1 MSSQPDLSI
10 QDDEIDL
17 RELFSALWSD
27 KIWIFLSTS
36 LCAVL
41 AVLCALSIKPEY
53 EAKSIFELK
62 STSAGSRFPGELGG
76 LASLAGINLGGGGS
90 DGAVLDRLA
99 GRDFVA
105 RLSEDVSLDKDPVF
119 VDDGDAWGGS
129 LGAYLRRLIVA
140 DAEITPAEADPLDGI
155 FEAYSELVAVQST
168 KNGSFE
174 VKVTHEDPVRAAV
187 IANAI
192 VDRLVSETRGEKRR
206 EDLER
211 LNYLSEQ
218 LAAAATQMEDTSQ
231 AVSEFAL
238 ANSLSAPGAFAQ
250 RSEEI
255 YQLNE
260 QRRRSLDMIRAT
272 KAMLDVLATNVA
284 PSVEAYETLKKD
296 HLIVGDVEFRRLLGV
311 SESLTQWQWPNA
323 NRLLASLSVLNE
335 RVARSES
342 RLAELNREAERYA
355 ESSEQLM
362 ILKRDAAVAEATYQ
376 VLIEQVKAQSLVSGF
391 EGETVRIYQSATPP
405 SKASAPR
412 KSLIAAL
419 GVVLG
424 GFLGCLI
431 VLIRSMI
438 SGRIYTRSALVDAFD
453 PKLSVSIPYLSKIKK
468 TGAAQFSDQ
477 VERLTPTVGFQDL
490 AVAARKSSFKQG
502 LFVSFARKD
511 PSVMLALAL
520 ANELNASQK
529 SAILVLNVDVPSG
542 LEKLSKAND
551 GDWIRFAWKPSV
563 EILTPSAEVASTPV
577 KQLATFLASSQYDC
591 VFLAVSG
598 DLGATV
604 ARLLP
609 SDGTFVTVTAQGGI
623 TTRSQAARLRAAK
636 DIDVQV
642 LLS

>member
-1 MSSQPDLSI
+1 MSSQPDLST

-17 RELFSALWSD
+17 RELFCALWSG

-36 LCAVL
+36 ICAVL
-41 AVLCALSIKPEY
+41 AVVYALSVKPEY

-62 STSAGSRFPGELGG
+62 SSGAGGRFPGELGG

-105 RLSEDVSLDKDPVF
+105 RLSEDVSLDEDPVF
-119 VDDGDAWGGS
+119 VGDGDEAGFS
-129 LGAYLRRLIVA
+129 LRAYLRSLISDDEA
-140 DAEITPAEADPLDGI
+140 TTIEADPLDDI
-155 FEAYSELVAVQST
+155 FERYSKLVAVQAT
-168 KNGSFE
+168 TNGSFE
-174 VKVTHEDPVRAAV
+174 VIVTHEDPLRAAV

-192 VDRLVSETRGEKRR
+192 VDRLVSETSGEKRR
-206 EDLER
+206 ADRER

-272 KAMLDVLATNVA
+272 KAMLDVLATNAA

-296 HLIVGDVEFRRLLGV
+296 HVIVDDVEFRRLLGV
-311 SESLTQWQWPNA
+311 AESLTQWQWPNA

-355 ESSEQLM
+355 KSSEQLM

-391 EGETVRIYQSATPP
+391 EEETVRIYQSATPP
-405 SKASAPR
+405 AIASAPR

-424 GFLGCLI
+424 GFLGCVI
-431 VLIRSMI
+431 ALIRLMI
-438 SGRIYTRSALVDAFD
+438 SGRIYTRSALVDAFG
-453 PKLSVSIPYLSKIKK
+453 PKLSVSIPSLSKIKK
-468 TGAAQFSDQ
+468 TDAKQFADQ
-477 VERLTPTVGFQDL
+477 LKRLTPTVGFQDL
-490 AVAARKSSFKQG
+490 AVAARKSGFKQG
-502 LFVSFARKD
+502 LFVSFSKKD
-511 PSVMLALAL
+511 PSLVLALAL
-520 ANELNASQK
+520 ADELNGSQK
-529 SAILVLNVDVPSG
+529 GAVLVLNGAAPYG
-542 LEKLSKAND
+542 LEKLSKDND
-551 GDWIRFAWKPSV
+551 GDWMRFAWKPGV

-577 KQLATFLASSQYDC
+577 KQLETFLASSQYDC

-609 SDGTFVTVTAQGGI
+609 SDGVFVTIITQAGI
-623 TTRSQAARLRAAK
+623 TTRGQAARLRAAK
-636 DIDVQV
+636 DVDAQV

>member
-1 MSSQPDLSI
+1 MPSQTDLTTPDG
-10 QDDEIDL
+10 EIDL
-17 RELFSALWSD
+17 RELFSALWSG

-36 LCAVL
+36 ICAVL
-41 AVLCALSIKPEY
+41 AVVYALSLKPEY
-53 EAKSIFELK
+53 EAKSIFQLK
-62 STSAGSRFPGELGG
+62 SSGAGGRFVGELSS
-76 LASLAGINLGGGGS
+76 LASVAGINRVGGGG

-99 GRDFVA
+99 GRNFVA
-105 RLSEDVSLDKDPVF
+105 RLSNDVSLYDDPVF
-119 VDDGDAWGGS
+119 VGDGGEAS
-129 LGAYLRRLIVA
+129 FSFRAYLRSLISDDEA
-140 DAEITPAEADPLDGI
+140 TTIEADPLDDI
-155 FEAYSELVAVQST
+155 FESYSKLVAVQAT

-174 VKVTHEDPVRAAV
+174 VKVTHEDPLRAAM

-192 VDRLVSETRGEKRR
+192 VDRLVSETSGEKRR

-255 YQLNE
+255 YQHNE
-260 QRRRSLDMIRAT
+260 QRRRSLDMIRAA
-272 KAMLDVLATNVA
+272 KAMLDVLATNA
-284 PSVEAYETLKKD
+284 NPSVMAYETLSKD
-296 HLIVGDVEFRRLLGV
+296 HSIVHDAEFRRLLGV

-355 ESSEQLM
+355 KSSEQLM

-376 VLIEQVKAQSLVSGF
+376 VLIEQVKAQSLASGF
-391 EGETVRIYQSATPP
+391 EGEVVRIYQSATPP
-405 SKASAPR
+405 AKASAPL

-424 GFLGCLI
+424 GFLGCAI
-431 VLIRSMI
+431 ALIRSVM
-438 SGRIYTRSALVDAFD
+438 SGRIYTRSALIEAFGS
-453 PKLSVSIPYLSKIKK
+453 KLSVSIPYLSKIKK
-468 TGAAQFSDQ
+468 TDAKQLADQ
-477 VERLTPTVGFQDL
+477 LKRLTPTVGFQDL
-490 AVAARKSSFKQG
+490 AVAARKSGFKQG
-502 LFVSFARKD
+502 LFVSFSKND

-520 ANELNASQK
+520 ADELSASQK
-529 SAILVLNVDVPSG
+529 TAVLVLNAVAPDG
-542 LEKLSKAND
+542 LEKLSKDNS
-551 GDWIRFAWKPSV
+551 GDWMRFAWKPGV
-563 EILTPSAEVASTPV
+563 EILTPSAVVASTTV
-577 KQLATFLASSQYDC
+577 KQLEIFLASSHYDC
-591 VFLAVSG
+591 VFLTVSG

-609 SDGTFVTVTAQGGI
+609 SDGTFVTVIAQGGI
-623 TTRSQAARLRAAK
+623 TTRSQAVRLRAAK
-636 DIDVQV
+636 DVDAQV

>member
-1 MSSQPDLSI
+1 MPSQTDLTTT
-10 QDDEIDL
+10 DDEIDL
-17 RELFSALWSD
+17 RELFSALWSG

-36 LCAVL
+36 ICAVL
-41 AVLCALSIKPEY
+41 AVLYALSLKPEY
-53 EAKSIFELK
+53 EARSVFELK
-62 STSAGSRFPGELGG
+62 SSGAGSRFPGELGG
-76 LASLAGINLGGGGS
+76 LASLAGINVGGGS

-119 VDDGDAWGGS
+119 VGDGDAAGFS
-129 LGAYLRRLIVA
+129 PRAYLRRLIVA
-140 DAEITPAEADPLDGI
+140 DGETTPTEGDPLDGI
-155 FEAYSELVAVQST
+155 FEAYSKLVAVQST

-192 VDRLVSETRGEKRR
+192 VDRLVSETSGEKRR

-260 QRRRSLDMIRAT
+260 QRRRSLDMIRAA
-272 KAMLDVLATNVA
+272 KAMLDVLAANVA
-284 PSVEAYETLKKD
+284 PSVDAYEALKEE
-296 HLIVGDVEFRRLLGV
+296 HSIVDDVEFRRLLGV

-323 NRLLASLSVLNE
+323 NRLLASLNVLNE

-355 ESSEQLM
+355 KSSEQLM

-405 SKASAPR
+405 AKASAPR

-424 GFLGCLI
+424 GFLGCAIAL
-431 VLIRSMI
+431 LRSML
-438 SGRIYTRSALVDAFD
+438 SGRIYTRSALVDVFG
-453 PKLSVSIPYLSKIKK
+453 PKLSVNIPYLSKVKK
-468 TGAAQFSDQ
+468 TDAKQFADQ
-477 VERLTPTVGFQDL
+477 LKRLTPTVGFQDL
-490 AVAARKSSFKQG
+490 AVAARKSGFKQG
-502 LFVSFARKD
+502 LFVSFSKKD
-511 PSVMLALAL
+511 PSLVLALAL
-520 ANELNASQK
+520 ADELNGSQK
-529 SAILVLNVDVPSG
+529 GAVLVLNGAAPDG
-542 LEKLSKAND
+542 LEKLSKDNG
-551 GDWIRFAWKPSV
+551 GDWIRFAWKPGV
-563 EILTPSAEVASTPV
+563 EILTPSADVASTPV
-577 KQLATFLASSQYDC
+577 KRLDTFLARSQYDC

-609 SDGTFVTVTAQGGI
+609 SDGTFVTVIAQAGI
-623 TTRSQAARLRAAK
+623 TTRGQAARLRAAK
-636 DIDVQV
+636 DVDAQV